1 MHGIPERR
9 YLLNTY
15 VEERT
20 CMQSKEN
27 NSLSKVAPWIKGIC
41 NTQNLHG
48 GRRLLEV
55 VYESSHE
62 YHRMYLPHTFT
73 DTNICIQNKEKE
85 IISKKKCVWW
95 QKPVKSEKT
104 QFKRQRQD
112 GSKFKGNLAYI
123 KETLSQRQTK
133 TKAQQ
138 EQKHLYGHRF
148 KYPALRYI

>member
-1 MHGIPERR
+1 MQGIPERR

-62 YHRMYLPHTFT
+62 YHSMYLPHTFT
-73 DTNICIQNKEKE
+73 DKNTCIQNKEKD
-85 IISKKKCVWW
+85 IISKKKMCMVEKACEVREDTIQEAKAGW
-95 QKPVKSEKT
+95 QQV
-104 QFKRQRQD
+104 QRQPGLYKRD
-112 GSKFKGNLAYI
+112 PVSKTN
-123 KETLSQRQTK
+123 
-133 TKAQQ
+133 
-138 EQKHLYGHRF
+138 
-148 KYPALRYI
+148 